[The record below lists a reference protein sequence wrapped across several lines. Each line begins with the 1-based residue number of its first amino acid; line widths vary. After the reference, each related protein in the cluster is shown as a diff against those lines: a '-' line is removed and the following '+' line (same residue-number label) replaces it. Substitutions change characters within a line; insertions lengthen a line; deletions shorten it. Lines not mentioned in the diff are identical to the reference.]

1 METKDNINKPEH
13 YTYGK
18 YECIDVIKEVTSN
31 LTGEE
36 AFCIGNA
43 LKYIWRWRHKNGTED
58 IKKAIWY
65 LNRIIQSNSLYRVEK
80 HVLPEELLKEEDA
93 VYRYNKG

>member
-1 METKDNINKPEH
+1 MTNNVDNINPAH

-18 YECIDVIKEVTSN
+18 YECIDVIQDITKD

-43 LKYIWRWRHKNGTED
+43 IKYIWRFKHKNGIED
-58 IKKAIWY
+58 LTKAKWY
-65 LNRIIQSNSLYRVEK
+65 LDRIINKDTENK
-80 HVLPEELLKEEDA
+80 LKELA
-93 VYRYNKG
+93 